1 MIVGFPPFYTGQSNN
16 NKMYELIKTKP
27 VYFPD
32 AKKHGIS
39 MSEECKDFITLCL
52 KKKPD
57 ERIGSKDG
65 IDEIL
70 KHPWFGDI
78 DVEKLLSK
86 SLTPEFTPKVS
97 KDMFDVSQFDK
108 MFTSE
113 EAVHSVLPQAAQ
125 RKIIKNQDK
134 FAGFDK

>member
-1 MIVGFPPFYTGQSNN
+1 
-16 NKMYELIKTKP
+16 
-27 VYFPD
+27 
-32 AKKHGIS
+32 